1 MKSAWFLLVVILL
14 MSSCATTPVS
24 LSVAKKVPSERV
36 FAFQDASNEN
46 TAELTVIRDKG
57 LLGSA
62 CYLSVYVNTILSA
75 RIDVAEAVTF
85 YLKPGEILLRAGK
98 DPEGKGLC
106 GADQGYWIQRETT
119 LKAGQIKSFRLSLN
133 QGGTLDIVRAD
144 M

>member
-1 MKSAWFLLVVILL
+1 MKSAWFLLVAAVFING
-14 MSSCATTPVS
+14 CATTPVN
-24 LSVAKKVPSERV
+24 LSTANKVPNERV
-36 FAFQDASNEN
+36 FAFQVASNKN

-62 CYLSVYVNTILSA
+62 CYLSVYVNTVLSA

-85 YLKPGEILLRAGK
+85 YLRPGEILLRAGK

-106 GADQGYWIQRETT
+106 GGDQGYWTQREIT

-133 QGGTLDIVRAD
+133 QGGTLDIMRAD